1 MMATPAD
8 STGGSTTSKDGSDK
22 ILSQSQWKYFPSIEE
37 QGLSE
42 KSNRKRLQ
50 TLFNKY
56 LKPEQN
62 ATKSLDIQKVW
73 GK

>member
-1 MMATPAD
+1 M
-8 STGGSTTSKDGSDK
+8 
-22 ILSQSQWKYFPSIEE
+22 LSQSHWKYFPSIEE
-37 QGLSE
+37 QGLGE
-42 KSNRKRLQ
+42 KSNRKKLQ
-50 TLFNKY
+50 TLFNRY